1 MGGWRREWRGKLWVW
16 SWNAMKREKVR
27 DRDRD
32 RKRRKFV
39 VFFFPSIVAAMRVK
53 VEEENK

>member
-1 MGGWRREWRGKLWVW
+1 
-16 SWNAMKREKVR
+16 MKREKVR